1 MAALAAVPLLGT
13 TVGTVATI
21 AGTAVSAFG
30 AISAGRAQRDA
41 ADAQAA
47 QMEMDAKTEFANA
60 SMDSAML
67 KRQTDEL
74 KSTARA
80 LGAAS
85 GVGRD
90 LEIESEIA
98 GFGQTQQDAAIATGL
113 MRRDRLKYGAA
124 AQRASGKPSARAGYI
139 GAAGIAFKGA
149 SNSLAAK
156 YGQDGYLGALGT
168 AKQIGPGPNRGYGS
182 F

>member
-60 SMDSAML
+60 SMDSSML

-80 LGAAS
+80 RGAAS

-98 GFGQTQQDAAIATGL
+98 GFGQTQQDAAIAT
-113 MRRDRLKYGAA
+113 DRLKYGAA
-124 AQRASGKPSARAGYI
+124 AQRASGEASGRAGYI
-139 GAAGIAFKGA
+139 GAAGIAFKGV

-156 YGQDGYLGALGT
+156 YGQE
-168 AKQIGPGPNRGYGS
+168 GYGAIGYGTRNGLAPVYYS
-182 F
+182 KLTGGV